1 MRKLLFLLTVC
12 FCFFLQ
18 DQKACTS
25 IIISGKATPDGRP
38 LMWKHRDT
46 EAPYNHIAYFDQG
59 GYRFL
64 GLVNSADPSGAV
76 WTGTNE
82 TGFSLMN
89 TASYNLKDDDVE
101 EMDQEGMVMRRALE
115 ICKTVDD
122 FQHYLDTLSRPMR
135 VEANFGV
142 IDAFGGAAYF
152 ETNNT
157 RYYKKDVNDPNLAP
171 GGYLIYT
178 NFSFEGRPD
187 EGYGFVRYETAK
199 KIFKAMQT
207 EGFTPERI
215 FQQASRSYYNSLMDI
230 DLMDPSQSPNNRT
243 GWFVEQD
250 FIPRGES
257 TASIVIQGVKP
268 GMRPE
273 LTTMWTALGYPST
286 AIAIPLWVKMG
297 NNQPALV
304 LYNETLKTAPL
315 CKYASLLKEKVYS
328 IHHGNGQEYLHWQ
341 LLWND
346 EGTGYMQKLGSVEE
360 QIAGL
365 FIAHKIDW
373 ENKGLDTSGINNLYR
388 EVEHLVK
395 AAYNPYF
402 PVE

>member
-1 MRKLLFLLTVC
+1 MRKLLFLLIVC
-12 FCFFLQ
+12 LCFSLQ
-18 DQKACTS
+18 EQKACTS

-64 GLVNSADPSGAV
+64 GLVNSTDPSGAV

-89 TASYNLKDDDVE
+89 TASYNLKDDDVK

-135 VEANFGV
+135 VEANFGA

-171 GGYLIYT
+171 DGYLIYT

-230 DLMDPSQSPNNRT
+230 DLMNPVQSPNNRT

-268 GMRPE
+268 GMKPE

-297 NNQPALV
+297 KNQPSLV

-315 CKYASLLKEKVYS
+315 CKYASLLKENVYS

-341 LLWND
+341 LLWNN
-346 EGTGYMQKLGSVEE
+346 EGTGYIQKLRPVEE

-365 FIAHKIDW
+365 FGAHKTDW
-373 ENKGLDTSGINNLYR
+373 ENKGLDINGVNSLYK
-388 EVEHLVK
+388 EAEHLVK
-395 AAYNPYF
+395 TAYSPYF

>member
-1 MRKLLFLLTVC
+1 MKRLLLLLAVC
-12 FCFFLQ
+12 LGLFARESV
-18 DQKACTS
+18 ACTS

-46 EAPYNHIAYFDQG
+46 EVPYNHIEFFDEG

-64 GLVNSADPSGAV
+64 GLVNSGDSTRAV
-76 WTGTNE
+76 WMGTNE
-82 TGFSLMN
+82 TGFSVMN
-89 TASYNLKDDDVE
+89 TASYNLKDDDVK
-101 EMDQEGMVMRRALE
+101 EMDQEGIVMRRALQ

-122 FQHYLDTLSRPMR
+122 FQHYLDTLARPMR

-142 IDAFGGAAYF
+142 IDANGGAAYF

-157 RYYKKDVNDPNLAP
+157 RYYKKDVNDPGLAP
-171 GGYLIYT
+171 DGYLIYT
-178 NFSFEGRPD
+178 NYSFEGRPN
-187 EGYGFVRYETAK
+187 EGYGFIRYENAQ
-199 KIFKAMQT
+199 KAFQAMRA

-215 FQQASRSYYNSLMDI
+215 FQRVSRSYYNNLLDI
-230 DLMDPSQSPNNRT
+230 DLMNPAQSPNNRT

-268 GMRPE
+268 GMNPE

-297 NNQPALV
+297 EEQPSLV
-304 LYNETLKTAPL
+304 TYRESLGTAPL
-315 CKYASLLKEKVYS
+315 CKYASRLKENVYP
-328 IHHGNGQEYLHWQ
+328 IHYGNGQKYLRWQ

-346 EGTGYMQKLGSVEE
+346 EGTGYIQKLRPVEE
-360 QIAGL
+360 RIAGK
-365 FIAHKIDW
+365 FTNHAAESK
-373 ENKGLDTSGINNLYR
+373 NKGLDTREIKRLYQ
-388 EVEHLVK
+388 ETELLVNEAYTAYFTVE
-395 AAYNPYF
+395 
-402 PVE
+402 